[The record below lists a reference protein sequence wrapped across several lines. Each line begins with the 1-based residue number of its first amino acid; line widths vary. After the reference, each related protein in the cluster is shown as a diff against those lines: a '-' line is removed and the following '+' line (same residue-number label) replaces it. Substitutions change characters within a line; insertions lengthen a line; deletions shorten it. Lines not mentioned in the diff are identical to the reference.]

1 MFLAGLPTPEPQVAD
16 DALEEEFR
24 HLAAFRRVVNE
35 ALEAKRV
42 AKEIGKATE
51 ADVVLRVPR
60 QPPVLREVAQ
70 KYEAQLADLFGGLS
84 ATGFGRIWS
93 SVNAA
98 IFVYASASNN
108 GSKQRASI
116 QLTDASVTQLSSW
129 LADTTDL
136 PADSCPACREARR
149 SGVVRAGRR
158 RRRVPASY
166 S

>member
-1 MFLAGLPTPEPQVAD
+1 VAD

-70 KYEAQLADLFGGLS
+70 KYEAQLADLFLCATVRIEPGETLS
-84 ATGFGRIWS
+84 AE
-93 SVNAA
+93 V
-98 IFVYASASNN
+98 
-108 GSKQRASI
+108 
-116 QLTDASVTQLSSW
+116 
-129 LADTTDL
+129 
-136 PADSCPACREARR
+136 RR
-149 SGVVRAGRR
+149 SPHAGCERCWRALAEVSGS
-158 RRRVPASY
+158 PALCLRCKRAVAGEAQ
-166 S
+166 